1 MGKLF
6 ITSCFL
12 ISFVSGDVKGK
23 AYAYSKNDST
33 VIHPKTTISVEHASS
48 GVDSNETF
56 EEFLN
61 QFNNDYNFQKNRVL
75 FPLRITTL
83 VDYETNKFD
92 TIHIQSAEYQKHEL
106 TSPKSN
112 IVDGQVML
120 RSETIS
126 PNQHQI
132 TMLVE
137 DTGIRI
143 EFLFLMRE
151 NLWYLSDIKNS
162 ST

>member
-56 EEFLN
+56 DEFLN
-61 QFNNDYNFQKNRVL
+61 QFNNDYNFQKSRVV

-83 VDYETNKFD
+83 IDFETNKSD
-92 TIHIQSAEYQKHEL
+92 TIYIQSAEYQKHEL

-112 IVDGQVML
+112 IVDGQVIL

-126 PNQHQI
+126 SDQHLVI
-132 TMLVE
+132 MLVE
-137 DTGIRI
+137 DTGIRFEYHFNRI
-143 EFLFLMRE
+143 E
-151 NLWYLSDIKNS
+151 NLWFLSEIKNT

>member
-1 MGKLF
+1 MDKSL

-12 ISFVSGDVKGK
+12 IAVASGIAEGR
-23 AYAYSKNDST
+23 ANTFPNNDSPAT
-33 VIHPKTTISVEHASS
+33 HSSTTISVEHASS

-56 EEFLN
+56 DEFLN
-61 QFNNDYNFQKNRVL
+61 QFNNDYNFQKRRVL

-83 VDYETNKFD
+83 IDFETNKSD
-92 TIHIQSAEYQKHEL
+92 TIYIQSAEYQKHEL

-143 EFLFLMRE
+143 EFFFLLRE
-151 NLWYLSDIKNS
+151 NIWYLSEIKNS